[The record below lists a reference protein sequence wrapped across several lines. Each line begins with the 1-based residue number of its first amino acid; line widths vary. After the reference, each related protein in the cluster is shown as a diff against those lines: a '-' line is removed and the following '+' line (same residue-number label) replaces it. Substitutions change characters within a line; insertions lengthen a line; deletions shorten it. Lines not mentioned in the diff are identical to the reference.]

1 MQINKKFCLLGV
13 ALVALAGCI
22 PVQHVDE
29 TAEYVETVYEDVSE
43 LTEIAKIPD
52 RVETV
57 DTVITKEDIWL
68 GQDSFKIIGGEK
80 LPAELDA
87 EDSITIAI
95 NDPVDLVALVD
106 ELRGVT
112 GLRYSIEELRAA
124 DKLPT
129 ETITV
134 NYEGSLSGL
143 LDYISNK
150 YSIWWR
156 YRKGEI
162 SFYEQE
168 TRVFTV
174 YALPVTET
182 SLSASLSGTPNS
194 SEGAA
199 SSLSMNTAVS
209 LGLWDQIEE
218 GLTLVMG
225 SFSDQKSINKTSGTV
240 TVTAPP
246 FVVQKVAR
254 YIQDL
259 NEKMSR
265 QVAISVKVLSVTL
278 SSEDRYGLDLG
289 AIFNTPR
296 KHIEYASPFDI
307 GGGEGASTAGTLA
320 MTVISS
326 KENPKWSGNG
336 IIEAISTQGKTA
348 LLTSTSVTT
357 LNNKVAPV
365 QVTTQ
370 KSYIA
375 STEIQ
380 KDSDGNGGYDVTVQM
395 TPETLNYG
403 FTMELLPRILDNGR
417 LILLF
422 TMSLTDLV
430 SLENFSSNGSDTD
443 SNASSSGS
451 AVSRA
456 VDAVSDV
463 VTGDDSGDSSSSNN
477 NDSGSDTSVTTV
489 QLPTLQTRGF
499 VQEIAMRSGSTLV
512 LTGFETIQARTDTA
526 GLGQPKLSILGGKAY
541 ATEDK
546 NVLVILVTPEIL
558 VSPLSPESRMEN
570 F

>member
-1 MQINKKFCLLGV
+1 MQSNIKFGVLGA

-29 TAEYVETVYEDVSE
+29 TAEYIETVYGDVSE
-43 LTEIAKIPD
+43 LVEVAKIPD
-52 RVETV
+52 RVEPV
-57 DTVITKEDIWL
+57 DTVVTKEDIWL
-68 GQDSFKIIGGEK
+68 GQDSFKIVGGEK

-87 EDSITIAI
+87 QDSITFAV
-95 NDPVDLVALVD
+95 NDPVDLVTLVD
-106 ELRGVT
+106 ELRSVT
-112 GLRYSIEELRAA
+112 GLRYSVEELRAA

-129 ETITV
+129 ETIAV

-156 YRKGEI
+156 YRKGEV
-162 SFYEQE
+162 SFYDQE

-174 YALPVTET
+174 YALPVTDT

-194 SEGAA
+194 SEGSA
-199 SSLSMNTAVS
+199 STLSMNTAVS
-209 LGLWDQIEE
+209 MNLWEQIEE
-218 GLTLVMG
+218 GLTLIMG

-246 FVVQKVAR
+246 FVIQKVAR
-254 YIQDL
+254 YIQDM

-265 QVAISVKVLSVTL
+265 QVAISVKVLSVAL
-278 SSEDRYGLDLG
+278 VSDDRYGLDLG
-289 AIFNTPR
+289 AVFNDNKTR
-296 KHIEYASPFDI
+296 TVFTAPF
-307 GGGEGASTAGTLA
+307 GLEEKVAGSLA
-320 MTVISS
+320 MTVVDS
-326 KENPKWSGNG
+326 KHFEGSQAV
-336 IIEAISTQGKTA
+336 IEAISTQGKTS

-370 KSYIA
+370 KSYVA

-380 KDSDGNGGYDVTVQM
+380 KDSNGDGGYDVTVQL

-422 TMSLTDLV
+422 TMTLTDLV
-430 SLENFSSNGSDTD
+430 SLENFSSNGSSVD
-443 SNASSSGS
+443 SNSTSSGGS
-451 AVSRA
+451 ESEG
-456 VDAVSDV
+456 S
-463 VTGDDSGDSSSSNN
+463 TDDSSD
-477 NDSGSDTSVTTV
+477 NDSESSVTTV

-512 LTGFETIQARTDTA
+512 LTGFESIQSRTNTA
-526 GLGQPKLSILGGKAY
+526 GIGQPKLSILGGQAY
-541 ATEDK
+541 ATEDR
-546 NVLVILVTPEIL
+546 NVLVILLTPEIL
-558 VSPLSPESRMEN
+558 VSPLTPESRMEN

>member
-1 MQINKKFCLLGV
+1 MQSNTKFCLLGAV
-13 ALVALAGCI
+13 LVALAGCI

-29 TAEYVETVYEDVSE
+29 TAEYVETVYGDVSE
-43 LTEIAKIPD
+43 LVEVAKIPD
-52 RVETV
+52 RAEPV
-57 DTVITKEDIWL
+57 DTVVTKEDIWL

-80 LPAELDA
+80 LPAELDSQ
-87 EDSITIAI
+87 DSITIAI
-95 NDPVDLVALVD
+95 NDPVDLVTLVD
-106 ELRGVT
+106 ELRNVT

-134 NYEGSLSGL
+134 NYEGTLSGL

-156 YRKGEI
+156 YRKGEV
-162 SFYEQE
+162 SFYDQE

-174 YALPVTET
+174 YALPVSDT

-194 SEGAA
+194 SEGSA
-199 SSLSMNTAVS
+199 STLSMSTSVALSV
-209 LGLWDQIEE
+209 WEQIEE

-225 SFSDQKSINKTSGTV
+225 SFSDQKSINKTSGTI

-246 FVVQKVAR
+246 FVIQKVAR

-265 QVAISVKVLSVTL
+265 QVAISVKVLSVSL
-278 SSEDRYGLDLG
+278 SSDDKYGLDLTAAFKTKRWSSNFSSSFVAG
-289 AIFNTPR
+289 ANLPGSLSMQLI
-296 KHIEYASPFDI
+296 D
-307 GGGEGASTAGTLA
+307 
-320 MTVISS
+320 S
-326 KENPKWSGNG
+326 KSNWNNSEA

-370 KSYIA
+370 KSYVA

-380 KDSDGNGGYDVTVQM
+380 KDSNGDGGYDVTVQL
-395 TPETLNYG
+395 TPEVLNYG

-417 LILLF
+417 LLLLF
-422 TMSLTDLV
+422 TMTLTDLV
-430 SLENFSSNGSDTD
+430 SLENFSSDGSSVDAG
-443 SNASSSGS
+443 SASGSGSSSSGE
-451 AVSRA
+451 
-456 VDAVSDV
+456 
-463 VTGDDSGDSSSSNN
+463 SGE
-477 NDSGSDTSVTTV
+477 SGEGETTSEVDTSVTTV

-512 LTGFETIQARTDTA
+512 LTGFETIQARTTTS
-526 GLGQPKLSILGGKAY
+526 GIGQPKLSILGGQAY
-541 ATEDK
+541 AQEDR
-546 NVLVILVTPEIL
+546 NVLVILLTPEIL
-558 VSPLSPESRMEN
+558 VSPLAPESRMEH

>member
-1 MQINKKFCLLGV
+1 MQSNKKFCLLG
-13 ALVALAGCI
+13 AMLVALAGCI

-29 TAEYVETVYEDVSE
+29 TADYIETVYEDVSE
-43 LTEIAKIPD
+43 LVEVAKIPD
-52 RVETV
+52 RVEPV
-57 DTVITKEDIWL
+57 DTVVTKEDIWL

-87 EDSITIAI
+87 NDSVTIAI
-95 NDPVDLVALVD
+95 NDPVDLVTLVD
-106 ELRGVT
+106 ELRNVT

-129 ETITV
+129 ETITI

-156 YRKGEI
+156 YRKGEV
-162 SFYEQE
+162 SFYDQE

-174 YALPVTET
+174 YALPVTDT

-194 SEGAA
+194 SEGSA

-209 LGLWDQIEE
+209 LSLWDQIEE

-225 SFSDQKSINKTSGTV
+225 SFSDQKSINKTSGTI

-246 FVVQKVAR
+246 FVIQKVAR

-265 QVAISVKVLSVTL
+265 QVAISVKVLSVAL
-278 SSEDRYGLDLG
+278 SSEDKYGLDLG
-289 AIFNTPR
+289 VIFRDGRT
-296 KHIEYASPFDI
+296 ISQFAAPF
-307 GGGEGASTAGTLA
+307 GLEAGAAGSLS
-320 MTVISS
+320 MTVVDS
-326 KENPKWSGNG
+326 KGGHFNDSKS

-370 KSYIA
+370 QSYVA

-380 KDSDGNGGYDVTVQM
+380 KDSNGDGGYDVTVEL

-422 TMSLTDLV
+422 TMTLTDLV
-430 SLENFSSNGSDTD
+430 SLENFSSTGLVSDDATK
-443 SNASSSGS
+443 SNSSNSSSGGS
-451 AVSRA
+451 S
-456 VDAVSDV
+456 
-463 VTGDDSGDSSSSNN
+463 GGDSEEGGSS
-477 NDSGSDTSVTTV
+477 DSEEKTSDTDTSVTTV

-499 VQEIAMRSGSTLV
+499 IQEIAMRSGSTLV
-512 LTGFETIQARTDTA
+512 LTGFETIQARTTTA
-526 GLGQPKLSILGGKAY
+526 GIGQPKLSILGGQAY
-541 ATEDK
+541 ATEDR
-546 NVLVILVTPEIL
+546 NVLVILLTPEIL

>member
-1 MQINKKFCLLGV
+1 MQSNTKFCLIGAL
-13 ALVALAGCI
+13 LVALAGCI

-29 TAEYVETVYEDVSE
+29 TAEYVETVYGDVSE
-43 LTEIAKIPD
+43 LVEVAKIPD
-52 RVETV
+52 RLEPV
-57 DTVITKEDIWL
+57 DTVVTKEDIWL

-80 LPAELDA
+80 LPAELDSQ
-87 EDSITIAI
+87 DSITIAI
-95 NDPVDLVALVD
+95 NDPVDLVTLVD
-106 ELRGVT
+106 ELRNVT

-129 ETITV
+129 ETIAV
-134 NYEGSLSGL
+134 NYEGTLSGL

-156 YRKGEI
+156 YRKGEV
-162 SFYEQE
+162 SFYDQE

-174 YALPVTET
+174 YALPVTDT

-194 SEGAA
+194 SEGSA
-199 SSLSMNTAVS
+199 STLSMNTAVS
-209 LGLWDQIEE
+209 LSVWDQVEE

-246 FVVQKVAR
+246 FIIQKVAR

-278 SSEDRYGLDLG
+278 SSNDQYGLDLTAAFQTKRWESHFSSAFVAG
-289 AIFNTPR
+289 ANLPGSLSMQLIDPKSNWR
-296 KHIEYASPFDI
+296 
-307 GGGEGASTAGTLA
+307 GTEA
-320 MTVISS
+320 
-326 KENPKWSGNG
+326 

-348 LLTSTSVTT
+348 LVTSTSVTT

-370 KSYIA
+370 KSYVA

-380 KDSDGNGGYDVTVQM
+380 KDSNGDGGYDVTVQL

-422 TMSLTDLV
+422 TMTLTDLA
-430 SLENFSSNGSDTD
+430 SLENFSSDGS
-443 SNASSSGS
+443 S
-451 AVSRA
+451 
-456 VDAVSDV
+456 VDPDV
-463 VTGDDSGDSSSSNN
+463 PNSDSSS
-477 NDSGSDTSVTTV
+477 DSESGEATSETDSSVTTV

-512 LTGFETIQARTDTA
+512 LTGFETIQARTTTA
-526 GLGQPKLSILGGKAY
+526 GIGQPKLSILGGQAY
-541 ATEDK
+541 AQEDR
-546 NVLVILVTPEIL
+546 NVLVILLTPEIL
-558 VSPLSPESRMEN
+558 VSPLTPESRMET

>member
-1 MQINKKFCLLGV
+1 MQSNTKFCLLGAV
-13 ALVALAGCI
+13 LVALAGCI

-29 TAEYVETVYEDVSE
+29 TAEYVETVYGDVSE
-43 LTEIAKIPD
+43 LVEVAKIPD
-52 RVETV
+52 RAEPV
-57 DTVITKEDIWL
+57 DTVVTKEDIWL
-68 GQDSFKIIGGEK
+68 GQDSFKIVGGEK
-80 LPAELDA
+80 LPAELDSQ
-87 EDSITIAI
+87 DSITIAI
-95 NDPVDLVALVD
+95 NDPVDLVTLVD
-106 ELRGVT
+106 ELRNVT

-134 NYEGSLSGL
+134 NYEGTLSGL

-156 YRKGEI
+156 YRKGEV
-162 SFYEQE
+162 SFYDQE

-174 YALPVTET
+174 YALPVSDT

-194 SEGAA
+194 SEGSA
-199 SSLSMNTAVS
+199 STLSMSTSVALSV
-209 LGLWDQIEE
+209 WEQIEE

-225 SFSDQKSINKTSGTV
+225 SFSDQKSINKTSGTI

-246 FVVQKVAR
+246 FVIQKVAR

-265 QVAISVKVLSVTL
+265 QVAISVKVLSVSL
-278 SSEDRYGLDLG
+278 SSDDKYGLDLTAAFKNHKLG
-289 AIFNTPR
+289 ANFSSSFV
-296 KHIEYASPFDI
+296 A
-307 GGGEGASTAGTLA
+307 GANLPGSLSMQLIDPKSKWYGT
-320 MTVISS
+320 
-326 KENPKWSGNG
+326 EG

-370 KSYIA
+370 KSYVA

-380 KDSDGNGGYDVTVQM
+380 KDSNGDGGYDVTVQL
-395 TPETLNYG
+395 TPEVLNYG

-422 TMSLTDLV
+422 TMTLTDLV
-430 SLENFSSNGSDTD
+430 SLENFSSDGSSVDPD
-443 SNASSSGS
+443 VPNSDSSSGS
-451 AVSRA
+451 
-456 VDAVSDV
+456 
-463 VTGDDSGDSSSSNN
+463 DSSEEGETTAET
-477 NDSGSDTSVTTV
+477 DSSVTTV

-512 LTGFETIQARTDTA
+512 LTGFETIQARTTTS
-526 GLGQPKLSILGGKAY
+526 GIGQPKLSILGGQAY
-541 ATEDK
+541 AQEDR
-546 NVLVILVTPEIL
+546 NVLVILLTPEIL
-558 VSPLSPESRMEN
+558 VSPLAPESRMEH